1 MNINFSQFLLQC
13 AAMGVWVFIV
23 AGLYAIWE
31 KVADKYFPGFLDIE
45 AAGASQCAPGTVAA
59 SVRRRREEGLS
70 GARSGLSL
78 RGAAIRPRPVHFPE
92 PSRR

>member
-45 AAGASQCAPGTVAA
+45 EAGASQSPAPGRTDAVKNKA
-59 SVRRRREEGLS
+59 
-70 GARSGLSL
+70 
-78 RGAAIRPRPVHFPE
+78 
-92 PSRR
+92 